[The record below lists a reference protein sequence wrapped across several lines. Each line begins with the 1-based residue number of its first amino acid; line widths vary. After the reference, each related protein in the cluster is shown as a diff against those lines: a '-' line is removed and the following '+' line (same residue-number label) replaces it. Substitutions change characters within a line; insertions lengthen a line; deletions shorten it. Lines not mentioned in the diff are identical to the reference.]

1 MHKDIPILN
10 LLHCVRVCLYMWVSS
25 TMSVHMCVYAHVR
38 TCVHVYECIVCE
50 SRHKHRRPTHQILCM
65 HICAYTYVCACVYA
79 SIHVCVYLCRCV
91 RETDRIRWQTGV
103 TGQASSRR
111 GRTSLQSGHR
121 ACLVRRPPACQC
133 VVLLTNTHR
142 HTHTRTYTVV
152 SLFCVF
158 LTVWDIEK
166 HRDRE

>member
-1 MHKDIPILN
+1 MYAYACICGCLQPCLCICAYMHM
-10 LLHCVRVCLYMWVSS
+10 CVRVC
-25 TMSVHMCVYAHVR
+25 TCMSASCMRVGTNTDVLHTKFFVCIYAHIR
-38 TCVHVYECIVCE
+38 TCVHVCT
-50 SRHKHRRPTHQILCM
+50 RPYM
-65 HICAYTYVCACVYA
+65 
-79 SIHVCVYLCRCV
+79 CVYLCRCV